1 MNVLAP
7 PAGAAMHAT
16 SLHDERLKRRVLFM
30 VDGRATLEQQA
41 GMIEALERTGRWA
54 CHLVGD
60 AITLDARDAPG
71 AARIVDWSG
80 VAAPRSPTGETSDK
94 AAIDGPEVKRR
105 WRPLRH
111 PSMAIPRELI
121 TALLLAARW
130 IRQRAAAR
138 KHLRSLAPSCMVTAQ
153 ARTETALPIAA
164 AAADLG
170 IPVILVTTG
179 GLFMP
184 DGGAYMRRHH
194 GSCSL
199 DRAADSVAPGLGQQ
213 WLNRL
218 VGWLLPDQLFHSRW
232 GRMLHRPAHWYI
244 AGFLARICPS
254 RAWFNGTRFV
264 DAVVVSGDDERRVCR
279 CAGIPDV
286 RLAPI
291 GHPAFQVQYERRRQ
305 RERLRAELGVE
316 KGRTLLVVSS
326 TPLWEHKLLDEA
338 GHVAYVDRLLKVLSG
353 RDAEILLSL
362 HPKMKPERYRPLV
375 EAAGLRLAER
385 PLIEILAAADL
396 FIAGAYSSTI
406 RWAMAIC
413 IPCINL
419 DLWKLEE
426 STYRDMPDYPTV
438 RSWDAV
444 EQWLDT
450 RLSEGPRAPNDCVP
464 PMGLICDGQF
474 PEKFVALVDRLA
486 GQHA

>member
-1 MNVLAP
+1 
-7 PAGAAMHAT
+7 
-16 SLHDERLKRRVLFM
+16 
-30 VDGRATLEQQA
+30 
-41 GMIEALERTGRWA
+41 
-54 CHLVGD
+54 
-60 AITLDARDAPG
+60 
-71 AARIVDWSG
+71 
-80 VAAPRSPTGETSDK
+80 
-94 AAIDGPEVKRR
+94 
-105 WRPLRH
+105 
-111 PSMAIPRELI
+111 
-121 TALLLAARW
+121 
-130 IRQRAAAR
+130 
-138 KHLRSLAPSCMVTAQ
+138 
-153 ARTETALPIAA
+153 
-164 AAADLG
+164 
-170 IPVILVTTG
+170 
-179 GLFMP
+179 
-184 DGGAYMRRHH
+184 
-194 GSCSL
+194 
-199 DRAADSVAPGLGQQ
+199 
-213 WLNRL
+213 
-218 VGWLLPDQLFHSRW
+218 
-232 GRMLHRPAHWYI
+232 
-244 AGFLARICPS
+244 
-254 RAWFNGTRFV
+254 
-264 DAVVVSGDDERRVCR
+264 
-279 CAGIPDV
+279 
-286 RLAPI
+286 
-291 GHPAFQVQYERRRQ
+291 
-305 RERLRAELGVE
+305 
-316 KGRTLLVVSS
+316 
-326 TPLWEHKLLDEA
+326 LWEHKLLDEA

-450 RLSEGPRAPNDCVP
+450 RLREGPGTQNDCVP